1 MAVRNIVKIDEAK
14 CTGCGLCVTAC
25 AEGAIKIVN
34 GKARLVSDT
43 YCDGLGACLGH
54 CPEDAITIEQREAAE
69 FDEEAVKMHLGH
81 GPKPVGWALP
91 TSSPRA
97 EESVC
102 NAHPTVCPGLAMHEF
117 KSNESEDG
125 GQRTESGGQSEGTGY
140 DPKSQLGHWPVQLKL
155 VAPTA
160 PYFADADLLLV
171 ADCVPFAMGDFHA
184 RFLKGHSVAVGC
196 PKLDDARFYIEKLA
210 QILQSNALRS
220 LTVLHMEVPCCS
232 GLIRVAREAIA
243 LSGVKMSFEDVTV
256 SLRGDVIRSE
266 TVTVEPAV
274 QAEAVDHA

>member
-1 MAVRNIVKIDEAK
+1 MAVRNIVRIDEAK

-25 AEGAIKIVN
+25 AEGAIKIIN

-54 CPEDAITIEQREAAE
+54 CPEDAITIEQRDAAE
-69 FDEEAVKMHLGH
+69 FDEEAVKTHLGQGH
-81 GPKPVGWALP
+81 A
-91 TSSPRA
+91 RA
-97 EESVC
+97 
-102 NAHPTVCPGLAMHEF
+102 ADPLFACPGLAMHEF

-125 GQRTESGGQSEGTGY
+125 GQRTEDAGQSEGAGY
-140 DPKSQLGHWPVQLKL
+140 DPKSQLGHWPVQLRL
-155 VAPTA
+155 VSPTA

-171 ADCVPFAMGDFHA
+171 ADCVPFAMADFHP
-184 RFLKGHSVAVGC
+184 RFLKGHSIAVGC

-210 QILQSNALRS
+210 QILQSSAVRS

-232 GLIRVAREAIA
+232 SLTRVAREAIA
-243 LSGVKMSFEDVTV
+243 LSGAKMSFEDVTV
-256 SLRGDVIRSE
+256 SLPGDVVRSE

-274 QAEAVDHA
+274 RAKAVDHV